1 MSHIVRKWT
10 ERISNAWALQDFQLK
25 SATIRREV
33 SPIQTTEYRLEI
45 EWFPPG
51 TAMIDDLNPPG
62 TVYAEVNLTLDLL
75 TSFIVVQNEDLRKKP
90 LPLSSTKQRDVVAW
104 IQENTGLQQKVDYEL
119 EREEQGENGSEYFFT
134 SRLAGRKISPGGY
147 LEVKIN
153 SEGVIVFF
161 TLTGFFSKF
170 YPKIQVEAASEE
182 EPRNIEE
189 WKNQQVILFGTL
201 KESGYQLLYG
211 VEEAF
216 LDDVEER
223 FILEWSNEKSIQKIP
238 RSEHKPGKLWEDFR
252 KSHIISEEEMD
263 SSVPHP
269 DAIPISQG
277 EREACFQVI
286 TDYMRMHRPNESGKW
301 VIERL
306 ERQHGMIEASVSP
319 ISTLDRIMDK
329 FKFVYDSKDKSIIE
343 ILNKRELFED
353 LVDSSIPK
361 PQVTKEEATAILN
374 QDIFF
379 EPYYL
384 YDRKQKRLKSTWM
397 IDCHM
402 FVDAQT
408 GKKIWE

>member
-1 MSHIVRKWT
+1 MSHIVQKWT

-33 SPIQTTEYRLEI
+33 SPIQTTEYRLGI

-75 TSFIVVQNEDLRKKP
+75 TSFIVVQNEDRRKNP
-90 LPLSSTKQRDVVAW
+90 SSLSSTRQKDVETWV
-104 IQENTGLQQKVDYEL
+104 QESTGLQPGVDFEL
-119 EREEQGENGSEYFFT
+119 KREEAGENGTEYFFA

-147 LEVKIN
+147 LEVKVN

-161 TLTGFFSKF
+161 TLSGFFPKL
-170 YPKIQVEAASEE
+170 YPKIPVETASEK
-182 EPRNIEE
+182 EPGNVEE

-223 FILEWSNEKSIQKIP
+223 FLLEWSNEKSIQKIR
-238 RSEHKPGKLWEDFR
+238 RSEHQLGELWESFR
-252 KSHIISEEEMD
+252 KSQIISEDEMD
-263 SSVPHP
+263 VSVPHP
-269 DAIPISQG
+269 DAIPISQD

-301 VIERL
+301 VVERL
-306 ERQHGMIEASVSP
+306 ERQHGVIEASVSP
-319 ISTLDRIMDK
+319 LSTHDRIMDK
-329 FKFVYDSKDKSIIE
+329 FKFVYDSKDKGIIE

-408 GKKIWE
+408 GKKIRE